1 MDTTSNSP
9 PTAEGL
15 IITDA
20 ASNSPPSSP
29 SAITTATTTPIA
41 SISFMIFMILIY
53 RLAILP
59 LATAPTTHS
68 QVASFRNI
76 TMKNR
81 VSMLGLLVAGAG
93 NCFLFSSIKEG
104 YIEEPMWYLTAV
116 VVSAIIFVMLVE
128 LIAII
133 RYQRER
139 RRQTI
144 AMAGAAPPPPST
156 PKSRNTDDTNKIMD
170 NLATGML

>member
-1 MDTTSNSP
+1 
-9 PTAEGL
+9 
-15 IITDA
+15 
-20 ASNSPPSSP
+20 
-29 SAITTATTTPIA
+29 
-41 SISFMIFMILIY
+41 
-53 RLAILP
+53 
-59 LATAPTTHS
+59 
-68 QVASFRNI
+68 
-76 TMKNR
+76 MKNR